1 MVLLLDY
8 QQNNFFFGNE
18 RKKTALNNDDMLPD
32 IKDIQEAL
40 IAHRTKLRAALARC
54 RVRDCAI
61 SVEALLPKEEQEK
74 IKYAASQ
81 PVYARVNTLKTNVD
95 EVCEAL
101 KKDGFEEVETL
112 PSNENNDLARKSFCK
127 DEHFNCLLVFSP
139 EAKFDLHNH
148 SLVENGDLVIQV
160 NVVFPVQSLISLNE
174 SYS

>member
-18 RKKTALNNDDMLPD
+18 RKKTTDNENDMLPD

-40 IAHRTKLRAALARC
+40 TAHRTKLRAALARC

-81 PVYARVNTLKTNVD
+81 PVYARINTLKTNLD
-95 EVCEAL
+95 EIREAL
-101 KKDGFEEVETL
+101 KNDGFEEVEML
-112 PSNENNDLARKSFCK
+112 PSNENNDLARNSFCK
-127 DEHFNCLLVFSP
+127 DEHFDCLLVFSP

-148 SLVENGDLVIQV
+148 SLVSSGHLVIQV
-160 NVVFPVQSLISLNE
+160 KIIFHLDQVIIR
-174 SYS
+174 